1 MLPKNYKY
9 RPLPEGLTIAES
21 NIEGLGLFTKIELG
35 KNDYLGYSHLTD
47 KRFENDLIRTPL
59 GGFINHADKPNCEIR
74 QIKDTFQLY
83 TISRIPENTE
93 LTVDYNKIIK

>member
-1 MLPKNYKY
+1 MLPKKYKY
-9 RPLPEGLTIAES
+9 RPLPDGLTIAES
-21 NIEGLGLFTKIELG
+21 SIEGLGLFTKIELH
-35 KNDYLGYSHLTD
+35 KDHCLGYSHLTD

-74 QIKDTFQLY
+74 QTKDTFQLY